1 MEQKYLKT
9 NLPYRYKFEMY
20 GNAYNGTGSSAGTL
34 KITDYN
40 GNVIYD
46 LETGDRGHTLFG
58 FYIDDKKLTLNK
70 NVTYDSYGKGDTT
83 GILDEM
89 QSTTSASSHLYVILS
104 QDAITNDSSFV
115 NRMKAYGCNK
125 DVSCY
130 RQRRGFIAFL
140 HHSGIYYRS
149 DYEGYFLDTSDVVI
163 SKNNQESV
171 NLTEYILD
179 MRTARYGIYTPCV
192 ILRFI
197 RNPILYSRIYSS
209 TDTSR
214 AIGRPIYSKTDT
226 QIINQPI
233 TLKSG
238 YTYHVRVRFRG
249 RGNGTPTSSKCSSL
263 GFIAWTSDW
272 STTFGYIHYSSY
284 AYNEI
289 GQIVDWTYEFIPDAD
304 YSCTWALFFIVD
316 NYFGNG
322 TDNQTIDLYYYDFWY
337 TDPDGNNVRIKSE
350 GYKSTSSYPSEP
362 KQNFL
367 KLNNSNYLILHNKNN
382 YGRFFGKFKVNK
394 TYSISDTLERLSYLD
409 MEELTYDSYNS
420 FESGSD
426 ATESGFWKSY
436 QGNNN
441 LNTLC
446 SYVY

>member
-20 GNAYNGTGSSAGTL
+20 GNANNGTSISAGTL

-46 LETGDRGHTLFG
+46 LKTGGLGHTLFS
-58 FYIDDKKLTLNK
+58 FYIDDKKLTLK
-70 NVTYDSYGKGDTT
+70 KTVTYDSYDKGDTT

-89 QSTTSASSHLYVILS
+89 SSTTSASSHLYVILS

-130 RQRRGFIAFL
+130 QQRRGFIAFL

-179 MRTARYGIYTPCV
+179 MRTARYGVYTPCV

-209 TDTSR
+209 TDT
-214 AIGRPIYSKTDT
+214 
-226 QIINQPI
+226 
-233 TLKSG
+233 
-238 YTYHVRVRFRG
+238 
-249 RGNGTPTSSKCSSL
+249 
-263 GFIAWTSDW
+263 
-272 STTFGYIHYSSY
+272 
-284 AYNEI
+284 
-289 GQIVDWTYEFIPDAD
+289 
-304 YSCTWALFFIVD
+304 
-316 NYFGNG
+316 
-322 TDNQTIDLYYYDFWY
+322 
-337 TDPDGNNVRIKSE
+337 DGNNVRIKSE
-350 GYKSTSSYPSEP
+350 GYESTSSYPTEP
-362 KQNFL
+362 KHNFL

-394 TYSISDTLERLSYLD
+394 NKSYSISDTLERLNYLD
-409 MEELTYDSYNS
+409 MEELTYDSYDS
-420 FESGSD
+420 FESGSN
-426 ATESGFWKSY
+426 ATESGLWSSY
-436 QGNNN
+436 EGNNN